1 MKVKYQNIIG
11 IDPDCEKSGACFIEF
26 ATRKLKASALTF
38 PNLMDYLQF
47 VKKKSEEAGQSAIV
61 VVEAGWMNTISNYH
75 TKADR
80 AGQRIAKNVGAN
92 HEVGKKIVEMAKH
105 YGLEVVEQRPFKKC
119 WKGRDGKITQDELDE
134 VMQNAGLG
142 QLDRRVSQDVR
153 DAVLM
158 TILFAN
164 LPIRIKA

>member
-1 MKVKYQNIIG
+1 MKHNWIIG
-11 IDPDCEKSGACFIEF
+11 IDPDVSKSGVASLEIKTHHIE
-26 ATRKLKASALTF
+26 AGSLSF
-38 PNLMDYLQF
+38 PQLMDYLQDI
-47 VKKKSEEAGQSAIV
+47 VKTREITGQSVVV
-61 VVEAGWMNTISNYH
+61 VVEAGWLNEISNYH

-80 AGQRIAKNVGAN
+80 TGQRIAKNVGAN

-105 YGLEVVEQRPFKKC
+105 YGLEVIEQKPYAKC
-119 WKGRDGKITQDELDE
+119 WRGKDRKITQDELNE
-134 VMQNAGLG
+134 ITQNAGLG
-142 QLDRRVSQDVR
+142 QLDRCVSQDVR

>member
-1 MKVKYQNIIG
+1 MITKYDII
-11 IDPDCEKSGACFIEF
+11 IACDPDVNKSGVCFLEV
-26 ATRKLKASALTF
+26 ATRKLEVSALTF
-38 PNLMDYLQF
+38 PQLMDYLQF
-47 VKKKSEEAGQSAIV
+47 VKKAGDEMRQSV
-61 VVEAGWMNTISNYH
+61 VCVVEAGWMNAISNYH

-119 WKGRDGKITQDELDE
+119 WRGKDGKITQDELNE
-134 VMQNAGLG
+134 IMQNAGLG
-142 QLDRRVSQDVR
+142 QLNKRVSQDVR
-153 DAVLM
+153 DAVLI